1 MTSIEHYVVVI
12 ATDMCDGQVEDDRYK
27 SKTTDISRLKTIWGT
42 YNHHGAEE
50 AHWAHNPRVG

>member
-27 SKTTDISRLKTIWGT
+27 SKTTDISRRRPI
-42 YNHHGAEE
+42 
-50 AHWAHNPRVG
+50 